1 MKEVKKIVL
10 VVLIL
15 FCVSLSIL
23 SKEEYEGWDKWDEEL
38 PPADSEKWHWA
49 SVHQAVEHNF
59 HFTGHDDIN
68 VLVTTGSF
76 YYGAKPFK
84 EKVSVLFYSSE
95 DIDNWTISDSIF
107 AIAAFPSKKNEILVR
122 AYQKDTE
129 GKFKCFEDWAIKI
142 KAKEEKDIVSLE
154 SKFSKVFGEWFESM
168 LKVEIEEMDI
178 YVVIMMVLPR
188 MVVINKT
195 IEISPRDKFLYK

>member
-1 MKEVKKIVL
+1 M
-10 VVLIL
+10 
-15 FCVSLSIL
+15 
-23 SKEEYEGWDKWDEEL
+23 
-38 PPADSEKWHWA
+38 
-49 SVHQAVEHNF
+49 
-59 HFTGHDDIN
+59 
-68 VLVTTGSF
+68 TTGSF

-168 LKVEIEEMDI
+168 LKAEIEEMDI
-178 YVVIMMVLPR
+178 NVVIMMVLPR

>member
-122 AYQKDTE
+122 AYQKIQKE
-129 GKFKCFEDWAIKI
+129 NLNVLKI
-142 KAKEEKDIVSLE
+142 GQ
-154 SKFSKVFGEWFESM
+154 SK
-168 LKVEIEEMDI
+168 LKPKKKKI
-178 YVVIMMVLPR
+178 LFP
-188 MVVINKT
+188 
-195 IEISPRDKFLYK
+195 